1 MALLQI
7 AEVFGHAVEDAS
19 ESAQSDR
26 LAKHCPFRNSPCTKS
41 SIKDPIG
48 VCTLSDGTAATTLC
62 PVRFVQDSRMF
73 VDAARLAFGPG
84 VRFAPVPEISI
95 LRVKNNRKIGKI
107 DYLLAR
113 LGGNERVVDFAA
125 LEVQAVYFS
134 GGNIKQPMKEYLET
148 GTLGADTWRRP
159 DYRSSAQKRLMPQ
172 LSLKVPV
179 FRRWGK
185 KFLVAVDSLFFAAL
199 PDFRKVESPAN
210 SEITWLVYPFINSRA
225 GYQIRDPDVAY
236 SLWDDVLTALREGQA
251 PEPAEIVA
259 QLQSRL
265 DTSRVLVT

>member
-1 MALLQI
+1 MALLRI
-7 AEVFGHAVEDAS
+7 AEVFGHAIEDLS
-19 ESAQSDR
+19 EPARRDR
-26 LAKHCPFRNSPCTKS
+26 VAKHCPFRNSPCTKS
-41 SIKDPIG
+41 SIEDPIG
-48 VCTLSDGTAATTLC
+48 VCTLSDGTSATSLC
-62 PVRFVQDSRMF
+62 PVRFVQDSRIF
-73 VDAARLAFGPG
+73 VDAARLAFGTG

-95 LRVKNNRKIGKI
+95 LRVKSGRKIGKI

-113 LGGNERVVDFAA
+113 IDRNERVADFAA

-134 GGNIKQPMKEYLET
+134 GENIKAPMREYLET
-148 GTLGADTWRRP
+148 GTLAEDSWRRP

-172 LSLKVPV
+172 LSIKVPV

-210 SEITWLVYPFINSRA
+210 SEITWLSYPFKKTLG
-225 GYQIRDPDVAY
+225 GYQIGDPDVLY
-236 SLWDDVLTALREGQA
+236 SLWDDVVTALREGQA
-251 PEPAEIVA
+251 PEPDQILA

-265 DTSRVLVT
+265 GTSRILET